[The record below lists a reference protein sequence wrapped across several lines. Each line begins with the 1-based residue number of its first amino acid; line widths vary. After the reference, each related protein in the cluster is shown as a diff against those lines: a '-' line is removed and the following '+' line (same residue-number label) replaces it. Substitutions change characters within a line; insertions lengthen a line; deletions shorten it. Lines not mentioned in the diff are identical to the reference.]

1 MRALLDLVRSVAT
14 VILPDTESWQEIWAV
29 VRRNKLRALLTA
41 CGVFWGMFMLVVLLG
56 IGNGLERGTAESV
69 GGLAVQA
76 IWIWPQRTTMPHAGL
91 GPGRPIR
98 FKNADVAALQ
108 AVPGVEVVAPRHRL
122 GGWRVGVTVTAGAKT
137 STFNVVGDVPGLLEV
152 EPLMVAAGRFINRND
167 LDQRRKVAVIG
178 EQVRDILFGE
188 GVDPRGQY
196 VQVRGIFFQ
205 VVGAVKSLQ
214 SGDEA
219 EKVAASVFVP
229 LPTFQQ
235 AFNQPD
241 SIGWFALKAASDAP
255 AGGTLVEAQAKR
267 ALAQRHR
274 VHPDDTQAFGS
285 YNAMEKARQLRDLF
299 AGIEV
304 FIWFV
309 GALTLLAG
317 MLGVSNILLI
327 GVKERTREIGIR
339 KALGATPSAIVRL
352 IVQESLALT
361 SLSGYAGLVAGV
373 ALLEAL
379 RHVALDLP
387 NAPIKNPEIEL
398 GAAFLAVAA
407 LVLAGLFAAIIPARH
422 AARVHPV
429 EALRAE

>member
-1 MRALLDLVRSVAT
+1 RIAGHHRQRGLRGAGRGRGRGRDRPAALARGLDAAKPRGRLDHGADRRRAHHPGGRRLRARARLEGGPGQPDHGASGGRLMRALLDLVRSVAT

-56 IGNGLERGTAESV
+56 IGNGLERGTAQSV

-196 VQVRGIFFQ
+196 LQVRGIFFQ

-241 SIGWFALKAASDAP
+241 SIGW
-255 AGGTLVEAQAKR
+255 
-267 ALAQRHR
+267 
-274 VHPDDTQAFGS
+274 
-285 YNAMEKARQLRDLF
+285 
-299 AGIEV
+299 
-304 FIWFV
+304 
-309 GALTLLAG
+309 
-317 MLGVSNILLI
+317 
-327 GVKERTREIGIR
+327 
-339 KALGATPSAIVRL
+339 
-352 IVQESLALT
+352 
-361 SLSGYAGLVAGV
+361 
-373 ALLEAL
+373 
-379 RHVALDLP
+379 
-387 NAPIKNPEIEL
+387 
-398 GAAFLAVAA
+398 
-407 LVLAGLFAAIIPARH
+407 
-422 AARVHPV
+422 
-429 EALRAE
+429 